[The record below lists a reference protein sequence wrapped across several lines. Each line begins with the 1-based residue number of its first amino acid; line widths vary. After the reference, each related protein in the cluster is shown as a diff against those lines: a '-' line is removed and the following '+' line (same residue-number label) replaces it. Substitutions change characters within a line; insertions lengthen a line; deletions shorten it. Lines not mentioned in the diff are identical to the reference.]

1 MSSDE
6 IDIEVE
12 DEIDDEIVSVNYDI
26 ASYPSDLT
34 LAGLAQM
41 WRDKDIQIPDYQREF
56 VWTVK
61 QSSLLIDS
69 FLCNLPVPN
78 VFFYVDEDNRNIVID
93 GQQRI
98 LSVVFFLEG
107 YFGKETASGKR
118 QVFRL
123 SGLNKKSPY
132 YNKRFIDLTESDQRK
147 LKQSVLR
154 AINIKQLNPIGEST
168 SAYHIFERLNT
179 GGTPLKPQEIRNC
192 VFIGGLSK
200 ILRDLNKDSNWRS
213 IIGKKDV
220 DKHQKDVEL
229 ILRVFS
235 LVGNGW
241 QSYEKPMSEFL
252 NKAMKEHRSG
262 ETKRVETFFKAFPLA
277 AKKVIDDLGDK
288 PFRVRGPINVAALE
302 SVMCVLTYNY
312 KKLAS
317 INLKK
322 SYTSL
327 LKSDEFDELT
337 RVNTTDVKTVQER
350 IRLVN
355 KVLMGK

>member
-1 MSSDE
+1 MSSNE
-6 IDIEVE
+6 IDVEIE
-12 DEIDDEIVSVNYDI
+12 DEIDDEVVSVKYDI

-41 WRDKDIQIPDYQREF
+41 WQDDDIQIPDYQREF

-98 LSVVFFLEG
+98 LSVVFFLDG
-107 YFGKETASGKR
+107 YFGKESSSGKK

-132 YNKRFIDLTESDQRK
+132 YNKRFVDLADSDQRK

-154 AINIKQLNPIGEST
+154 AINIKQLNPVGEST

-192 VFIGGLSK
+192 VFIGGFSK
-200 ILRDLNKDSNWRS
+200 VLRELNKDSSWRA
-213 IIGKKDV
+213 ILGKKEV

-241 QSYEKPMSEFL
+241 KNYEKPMSEFL

-262 ETKRVETFFKAFPLA
+262 ETTRVSTFVKAFPLA
-277 AKKVIDDLGDK
+277 AKKVIADLGEK
-288 PFRVRGPINVAALE
+288 PFRIRGPINVAALE
-302 SVMCVLTYNY
+302 SVMCVLIYNY
-312 KKLAS
+312 KKISA

-322 SYTSL
+322 SYAVL
-327 LKSDEFDELT
+327 LKSKEFDELT
-337 RVNTTDVKTVQER
+337 RINTTDVKTVQER
-350 IRLVN
+350 IRLVT
-355 KVLMGK
+355 KVVVG